1 MTNEIMNLRTL
12 VEKMPDVDLFR
23 EMISFAAER
32 LIARQEHRRRRS
44 RRAGG
49 AARRKTFSPRF
60 LA

>member
-12 VEKMPDVDLFR
+12 VEKMPDVDLLR
-23 EMISFAAER
+23 EMISLAAER

-44 RRAGG
+44 RRAGR